1 VRLLVLGAGPPQL
14 GVLAAARQRGLT
26 VVAVDRDPSAPG
38 FRHADRRAIV
48 SIEDEPAIDR
58 LARAEEI
65 DGVIAPGTDHAVA
78 IAARIAERL
87 ALPHPLSPEAAVL
100 AASKPRQREQLA
112 SAGIEQPHSS
122 VHASAEEA
130 ADAAAAVGAGAV
142 VVGDGERWLVEERS
156 DFRLLTVNGFVL
168 DGELFPLTVT
178 DREQADPPAF
188 GVALAHLWPA
198 EADEAVV
205 DTTARAVAALGIS
218 HGPVIAQL
226 LLSPDGPLVA
236 KVSARTGGGH
246 EAELGRLAV
255 GVDQNALA
263 IRAAL
268 GEPVDR
274 HDLEPATLAGGACV
288 RFLLAPPGEL
298 HEIEG
303 VDEATSVPGVR
314 AVHVYREGGHVFGP
328 LRSASDR
335 AGAIVAA
342 AATRAEAA
350 GAAEQAAE
358 LIRFVT
364 APVEAVA

>member
-14 GVLAAARQRGLT
+14 GVLAAARRRDLS

-38 FRHADRRAIV
+38 FHYADRRAIV

-58 LARAEEI
+58 LARAEAI

-87 ALPHPLSPEAAVL
+87 GLPHPLSPEAALL

-112 SAGIEQPHSS
+112 AAGIAQPRSS

-130 ADAAAAVGAGAV
+130 VDAAAAIGAGVV

-156 DFRLLTVNGFVL
+156 DFRLLTVSGFVL
-168 DGELFPLTVT
+168 DRELVPLTVT

-198 EADEAVV
+198 DADQGVIE
-205 DTTARAVAALGIS
+205 TTARAVAALGIS

-226 LLSPDGPLVA
+226 LISPDGPLVA

-263 IRAAL
+263 IRTVL

-274 HDLEPATLAGGACV
+274 RDLEPAMRAGGACV

-303 VDEATSVPGVR
+303 VDEAMSVTGVR
-314 AVHVYREGGHVFGP
+314 AVHVYRDTGHVFGP

-342 AATRAEAA
+342 AATRGDAVA
-350 GAAEQAAE
+350 AAEQAADR
-358 LIRFVT
+358 IRFVT
-364 APVEAVA
+364 VPVEAVA